1 MRHMKTVLEELE
13 IGYSQ
18 PLQPVVV
25 HPSSAL
31 SALRAPQGMR
41 SRVSSDAG
49 TLGNAGGFVG
59 AQHAAAPGPSFRVED
74 LLEKGSKNER

>member
-18 PLQPVVV
+18 PLQPVVI

-31 SALRAPQGMR
+31 SALRASQSVR
-41 SRVSSDAG
+41 SRVSSDVSA
-49 TLGNAGGFVG
+49 LGNMGRVVG
-59 AQHAAAPGPSFRVED
+59 AQLKAAPGPTVRVE
-74 LLEKGSKNER
+74 NF

>member
-13 IGYSQ
+13 IGYSL
-18 PLQPVVV
+18 PLQPVVL

-31 SALRAPQGMR
+31 SALRASQSVGGRASPN
-41 SRVSSDAG
+41 AA

-59 AQHAAAPGPSFRVED
+59 AQRAAVPGPTLRAD
-74 LLEKGSKNER
+74 DD